1 MRFTVTVTLGGE
13 HSELV
18 TVPLNTGWFRGEVN
32 IVEGNSNGHW
42 EKDGPYDHVSNFEW
56 LRGHKCSNLQTQKHS
71 ER

>member
-1 MRFTVTVTLGGE
+1 M
-13 HSELV
+13 
-18 TVPLNTGWFRGEVN
+18 
-32 IVEGNSNGHW
+32 EGNSNGHW